1 MIHPG
6 YGFLSENAS
15 FAKKVE
21 EAGLIFI
28 GPRPDVIDSLGD
40 KTKARTIGILSVCV
54 MLIIAMQNNVPVV
67 PGTPGPVSDP
77 EEAMTFVKEY
87 GFPVIIKVCS
97 LFKTKLT

>member
-21 EAGLIFI
+21 DAGLIFI

-40 KTKARTIGILSVCV
+40 KTKARTIGMYPNAKRS
-54 MLIIAMQNNVPVV
+54 
-67 PGTPGPVSDP
+67 SDL
-77 EEAMTFVKEY
+77 KQ
-87 GFPVIIKVCS
+87 
-97 LFKTKLT
+97 